1 MDGQGLVD
9 LAMQCNKI
17 QICADYL
24 CVYHVHQ
31 AIVNHV
37 NYPKHDVDDK
47 DVLCLSFF
55 PNAHNVQHPRRS
67 KLEAQEVANSVCS

>member
-1 MDGQGLVD
+1 MDKVLLTLQFKHEQSKV
-9 LAMQCNKI
+9 
-17 QICADYL
+17 CADYL

-67 KLEAQEVANSVCS
+67 KLEAQEAANSVCS